1 MEIEAKIYVIADD
14 EDLLDDVG
22 RILAKKTGYRY
33 RGYGAE
39 EFEPSIVLDVS
50 ETWYGFT
57 ERAEPTGGPEE
68 WKDCLKQCAEVLE
81 EHGAVVVEF
90 TSPDDPD
97 DYQEYAATTSGGNV
111 SLSEWAAMN
120 TYRKALGR
128 DDVSLVLTEMM
139 NGRTEEEREA
149 LVRRIEKKAAI
160 RAAKGDFEIVG
171 DKLVKYRGVALEE
184 TIPEG
189 VRVIGESAFA
199 DRKQLEKF
207 FMCEIHEYDAPPVE
221 KLTIPEGVETIEYY
235 ALAYC
240 ENLRSVSIPSTV
252 TKIEDRVF
260 EGCKNLRR
268 IDLPA
273 GITAIEPFTFFLCE
287 ELRAV
292 TIQEG
297 VEKIG
302 EGAFDSCFA
311 LKKIVIPK
319 SVKEIGREAFRCCCG
334 LLQVVLPEP
343 LMPRA
348 SRLFRDSP
356 KVKIVSA

>member
-139 NGRTEEEREA
+139 NGRTEDEREA

-171 DKLVKYRGVALEE
+171 GKLVKYRGIALEE

-221 KLTIPEGVETIEYY
+221 KLTIPEGAGEEDDEKNNRS
-235 ALAYC
+235 ALDPAF
-240 ENLRSVSIPSTV
+240 PS
-252 TKIEDRVF
+252 
-260 EGCKNLRR
+260 L
-268 IDLPA
+268 
-273 GITAIEPFTFFLCE
+273 
-287 ELRAV
+287 
-292 TIQEG
+292 
-297 VEKIG
+297 
-302 EGAFDSCFA
+302 
-311 LKKIVIPK
+311 
-319 SVKEIGREAFRCCCG
+319 
-334 LLQVVLPEP
+334 
-343 LMPRA
+343 
-348 SRLFRDSP
+348 
-356 KVKIVSA
+356 

>member
-139 NGRTEEEREA
+139 NGRTEDEREA

-221 KLTIPEGVETIEYY
+221 KLTIPEGVE
-235 ALAYC
+235 
-240 ENLRSVSIPSTV
+240 
-252 TKIEDRVF
+252 
-260 EGCKNLRR
+260 
-268 IDLPA
+268 
-273 GITAIEPFTFFLCE
+273 
-287 ELRAV
+287 
-292 TIQEG
+292 
-297 VEKIG
+297 KIG

-319 SVKEIGREAFRCCCG
+319 SVKEIGRDAFRLCSG
-334 LLQVVLPEP
+334 LLQAVLPEP
-343 LMPRA
+343 LMPQA
-348 SRLFRDSP
+348 NRLFRESP

>member
-39 EFEPSIVLDVS
+39 EFEPSIVLDVL

-139 NGRTEEEREA
+139 NGRTEDEREA

-171 DKLVKYRGVALEE
+171 GKLVKYRGIALEE

-189 VRVIGESAFA
+189 VRIIGESAFA
-199 DRKQLEKF
+199 DQKQLEKF

-221 KLTIPEGVETIEYY
+221 KLTIPEGVE
-235 ALAYC
+235 
-240 ENLRSVSIPSTV
+240 
-252 TKIEDRVF
+252 
-260 EGCKNLRR
+260 
-268 IDLPA
+268 
-273 GITAIEPFTFFLCE
+273 
-287 ELRAV
+287 
-292 TIQEG
+292 
-297 VEKIG
+297 KIG
-302 EGAFDSCFA
+302 EGAFDSCSA

-319 SVKEIGREAFRCCCG
+319 SVKEIGREAFRCCSG
-334 LLQVVLPEP
+334 LLQVVLPEH
-343 LMPRA
+343 LMPQA
-348 SRLFRDSP
+348 NRLFRDSP
-356 KVKIVSA
+356 KVKIVSV

>member
-128 DDVSLVLTEMM
+128 DDMSLVLTEMM
-139 NGRTEEEREA
+139 NGRTVNGRTEEEREA

-171 DKLVKYRGVALEE
+171 GKLVKYRGVALEE

-221 KLTIPEGVETIEYY
+221 KLTIPEGVE
-235 ALAYC
+235 
-240 ENLRSVSIPSTV
+240 
-252 TKIEDRVF
+252 
-260 EGCKNLRR
+260 
-268 IDLPA
+268 
-273 GITAIEPFTFFLCE
+273 
-287 ELRAV
+287 
-292 TIQEG
+292 
-297 VEKIG
+297 KIG

-319 SVKEIGREAFRCCCG
+319 SVKENWQRCLP
-334 LLQVVLPEP
+334 LLQRPAAG
-343 LMPRA
+343 RA
-348 SRLFRDSP
+348 SGASDAPGETALPGQPEGEDCQYLSEA
-356 KVKIVSA
+356 IVADTAKRPLVIRFVVWYKDENAEDGE